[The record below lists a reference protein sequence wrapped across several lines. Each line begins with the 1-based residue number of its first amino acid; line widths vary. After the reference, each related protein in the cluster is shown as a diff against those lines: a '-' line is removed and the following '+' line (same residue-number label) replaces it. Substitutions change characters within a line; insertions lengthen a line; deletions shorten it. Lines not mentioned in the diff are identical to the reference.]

1 VFNFREASIPNQHMT
16 RCCRLLL
23 LAGFALVTAVGPAGA
38 DVITDWSQKAVPL
51 VTKYSL
57 GAPAYRDLAIMHLA
71 MYQCVNSVEPRYEP
85 YKAKLD
91 APATVSKEAAAAVAA
106 AVVLSKLH
114 PEDQAKVDGELKQY
128 LAQIPDGPAKDE
140 GIAFGQKV
148 AEGIV
153 TSRVNDGSNAPDTYR
168 PRTTAGRYVATSL
181 LVVPMWGKVTP
192 FALKSESQ
200 FRPGPPISLKSR
212 EWADNYNEI
221 KDIGARNST
230 TRSALQTETGRLWLY
245 TGPGT
250 FMPLAV
256 QLSQAKGLSVN
267 ENARLFALLAMATAD
282 AMVAVFDAKYHYE
295 FWRPITAIRNGDIDG
310 NPQTDRDPA
319 WDSLGPAPLHPEY
332 PCAHCIVAGTAG
344 TVMQAFF
351 GTGTLPE
358 FSLTT
363 PTAPG
368 VTHRWTRLEDYIQE
382 PSNARI
388 WSGIHYRFST
398 KVGTDMGRKVA
409 DYTVQNYLQPLK

>member
-1 VFNFREASIPNQHMT
+1 MPNKRMT

-23 LAGFALVTAVGPAGA
+23 FAGLALVTAVGQAGA
-38 DVITDWSQKAVPL
+38 DVITDWNQKAVPL

-71 MYQCVNSVEPRYEP
+71 MYQCVNSVEPRHAP

-128 LAQIPDGPAKDE
+128 LAQIPDGLAKDE
-140 GIAFGQKV
+140 GVAFGQKV
-148 AEGIV
+148 AEEIV
-153 TSRVNDGSNAPDTYR
+153 TSRANDGSNAPDTYR

-221 KDIGARNST
+221 NDIGARNST

-332 PCAHCIVAGTAG
+332 PCAHCIVAGAAG

-409 DYTVQNYLQPLK
+409 DYAVQNYLQPLK

>member
-1 VFNFREASIPNQHMT
+1 MPNTRLT
-16 RCCRLLL
+16 RCCWLLL
-23 LAGFALVTAVGPAGA
+23 FTGFALVTAVGPAGA
-38 DVITDWSQKAVPL
+38 DVITDWNQKAVPL

-181 LVVPMWGKVTP
+181 LVVPMWG
-192 FALKSESQ
+192 
-200 FRPGPPISLKSR
+200 
-212 EWADNYNEI
+212 
-221 KDIGARNST
+221 
-230 TRSALQTETGRLWLY
+230 
-245 TGPGT
+245 
-250 FMPLAV
+250 
-256 QLSQAKGLSVN
+256 
-267 ENARLFALLAMATAD
+267 
-282 AMVAVFDAKYHYE
+282 
-295 FWRPITAIRNGDIDG
+295 
-310 NPQTDRDPA
+310 
-319 WDSLGPAPLHPEY
+319 
-332 PCAHCIVAGTAG
+332 
-344 TVMQAFF
+344 
-351 GTGTLPE
+351 
-358 FSLTT
+358 
-363 PTAPG
+363 
-368 VTHRWTRLEDYIQE
+368 
-382 PSNARI
+382 
-388 WSGIHYRFST
+388 
-398 KVGTDMGRKVA
+398 
-409 DYTVQNYLQPLK
+409 

>member
-1 VFNFREASIPNQHMT
+1 
-16 RCCRLLL
+16 
-23 LAGFALVTAVGPAGA
+23 
-38 DVITDWSQKAVPL
+38 
-51 VTKYSL
+51 
-57 GAPAYRDLAIMHLA
+57 

-91 APATVSKEAAAAVAA
+91 APAMVSKEAAAAVAA

-128 LAQIPDGPAKDE
+128 LAQIPDGLAKDE
-140 GIAFGQKV
+140 GVAFGQKV

-153 TSRVNDGSNAPDTYR
+153 TSRANDGSNAPDTYR

-200 FRPGPPISLKSR
+200 VRPGPPISLKSR

-256 QLSQAKGLSVN
+256 QLSQAKGLSVD

-310 NPQTDRDPA
+310 NPATEREPTWQSI
-319 WDSLGPAPLHPEY
+319 DSTPMHPEY
-332 PCAHCIVAGTAG
+332 PCAHCIQSGAAAGVIEAVLG
-344 TVMQAFF
+344 SQ
-351 GTGTLPE
+351 E
-358 FSLTT
+358 I
-363 PTAPG
+363 PG
-368 VTHRWTRLEDYIQE
+368 VTMTRTT
-382 PSNARI
+382 A
-388 WSGIHYRFST
+388 
-398 KVGTDMGRKVA
+398 
-409 DYTVQNYLQPLK
+409 

>member
-1 VFNFREASIPNQHMT
+1 MPNKHMT
-16 RCCRLLL
+16 RRCRLLL
-23 LAGFALVTAVGPAGA
+23 FAGFALVTAVGPAGA
-38 DVITDWSQKAVPL
+38 DVITDWNQKAVPL

-153 TSRVNDGSNAPDTYR
+153 TSRANDGSNAPDTYR

-221 KDIGARNST
+221 KGIGAKNST

-256 QLSQAKGLSVN
+256 QLSQTKALSVN

-382 PSNARI
+382 PSNARV

>member
-1 VFNFREASIPNQHMT
+1 MPNKLMT

-23 LAGFALVTAVGPAGA
+23 FAGFALVTAVSPAST

-91 APATVSKEAAAAVAA
+91 APATVSKEAAAAAAA

-153 TSRVNDGSNAPDTYR
+153 TSRANDGSNAPDTYR

-221 KDIGARNST
+221 KDIGAKNSA

-382 PSNARI
+382 PSNARV

-398 KVGTDMGRKVA
+398 RVGTDMGRKVA
-409 DYTVQNYLQPLK
+409 DYTVQNYLRPLK

>member
-1 VFNFREASIPNQHMT
+1 
-16 RCCRLLL
+16 
-23 LAGFALVTAVGPAGA
+23 
-38 DVITDWSQKAVPL
+38 
-51 VTKYSL
+51 
-57 GAPAYRDLAIMHLA
+57 
-71 MYQCVNSVEPRYEP
+71 
-85 YKAKLD
+85 
-91 APATVSKEAAAAVAA
+91 
-106 AVVLSKLH
+106 
-114 PEDQAKVDGELKQY
+114 
-128 LAQIPDGPAKDE
+128 
-140 GIAFGQKV
+140 
-148 AEGIV
+148 
-153 TSRVNDGSNAPDTYR
+153 
-168 PRTTAGRYVATSL
+168 
-181 LVVPMWGKVTP
+181 MWGKVTP

-221 KDIGARNST
+221 KDIGARKST

-267 ENARLFALLAMATAD
+267 ENARLFAVLAMATAD

-398 KVGTDMGRKVA
+398 KVGTDMGRKVG

>member
-1 VFNFREASIPNQHMT
+1 MPNKHMT
-16 RCCRLLL
+16 RGCRLLL
-23 LAGFALVTAVGPAGA
+23 FAGFALVTAVGPAGA
-38 DVITDWSQKAVPL
+38 DVITDWNQKAVPL

-153 TSRVNDGSNAPDTYR
+153 TSRANDGSNAPDTYR

-221 KDIGARNST
+221 KDIGARKST

-358 FSLTT
+358 FSLAT

>member
-1 VFNFREASIPNQHMT
+1 MPNKHMT
-16 RCCRLLL
+16 RGCRLLL
-23 LAGFALVTAVGPAGA
+23 FAGFALVTAVGPAGA
-38 DVITDWSQKAVPL
+38 DVITDWNQKAVPL

-153 TSRVNDGSNAPDTYR
+153 TSRANDGSNAPDTYR

-200 FRPGPPISLKSR
+200 FRPAPPISLKSR

-230 TRSALQTETGRLWLY
+230 TRSALQTETGRFWLY

-282 AMVAVFDAKYHYE
+282 VMVAVFDAKYHYE
-295 FWRPITAIRNGDIDG
+295 FWRPITAIRNGDVDG

-358 FSLTT
+358 FSLAT

>member
-1 VFNFREASIPNQHMT
+1 MPNKHMT
-16 RCCRLLL
+16 RCCKLLL
-23 LAGFALVTAVGPAGA
+23 FAGFALVTAVGPAGA
-38 DVITDWSQKAVPL
+38 DVITDWNQKAVPL

-153 TSRVNDGSNAPDTYR
+153 TSRANDGSSAPDTYR

-221 KDIGARNST
+221 KDIGAKNST

-382 PSNARI
+382 PANARV

>member
-1 VFNFREASIPNQHMT
+1 MPNKHMT
-16 RCCRLLL
+16 RGCRLLL
-23 LAGFALVTAVGPAGA
+23 FAGFALVTAVGPAGA
-38 DVITDWSQKAVPL
+38 DVITDWNQKAVPL

-140 GIAFGQKV
+140 GIAFGRKV

-153 TSRVNDGSNAPDTYR
+153 TSRANDGSNAPDTYR

-221 KDIGARNST
+221 KGIGAKNST

-256 QLSQAKGLSVN
+256 QLSQTKALSVN

-382 PSNARI
+382 PSNARV

>member
-1 VFNFREASIPNQHMT
+1 MPNKLLT

-23 LAGFALVTAVGPAGA
+23 FAGFALLTAVAPAGA
-38 DVITDWSQKAVPL
+38 DVITDWNQKAVPL

-71 MYQCVNSVEPRYEP
+71 MYQCVNSIEPRYEP

-153 TSRVNDGSNAPDTYR
+153 TSRANDGSNAPDTYR

-221 KDIGARNST
+221 KDIGARKST

-295 FWRPITAIRNGDIDG
+295 FWRPVTAIRNGDRDG
-310 NPQTDRDPA
+310 NPNTEQEAA
-319 WDSLGPAPLHPEY
+319 WDAIAPTPMHPEY
-332 PCAHCIVAGTAG
+332 PCAHCIVAASAG

-351 GTGTLPE
+351 GTGNVPE
-358 FSLTT
+358 ISLST
-363 PTAPG
+363 PTMPG
-368 VTHRWTRLEDYIQE
+368 VTHRWTRIEDYIEE

-398 KVGTDMGRKVA
+398 VVGKDMGRKIGAQAVK
-409 DYTVQNYLQPLK
+409 DYLRPL